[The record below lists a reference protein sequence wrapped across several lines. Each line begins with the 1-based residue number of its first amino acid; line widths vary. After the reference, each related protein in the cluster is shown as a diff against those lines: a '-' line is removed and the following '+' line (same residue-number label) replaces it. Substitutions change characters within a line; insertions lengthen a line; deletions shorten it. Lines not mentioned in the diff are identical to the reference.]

1 MRLAIGIDVGG
12 AFTKLA
18 AVDGGG
24 RTLREIEIPTHA
36 EHVPAQFVRRVSSV
50 IRLLESELG
59 SCADAV
65 GLGIAGDVD
74 ARRGVLRF
82 APNLPLWNGFNFKR
96 AFESAACPGQG
107 RRGRAG
113 AKRLV
118 VTENDANAAVWGA
131 YVKELDRKPSNVI
144 GVALGTGVGGGL
156 VLGGRL
162 YRGSSGSAGE
172 LGHTKVDWPG
182 LKCRCGSTGCLEAYA
197 GAVGIVRRAKEL
209 LAAEARSRSET
220 ERPGRHRERRGPA
233 GTGRGRI
240 LRRLAPDPRSLDCRA
255 VALAAHRGDRLA
267 RRVWSEAGVRL
278 ASCLAD
284 MVMVLNPEVIIILG
298 GLSRAGALLLDPI
311 REHLRRQPFRNA
323 FDRVSVRLARN
334 PHWGCVGAALL
345 GLDQASA

>member
-1 MRLAIGIDVGG
+1 MERLAIGIDVGG
-12 AFTKLA
+12 TFTKLA

-36 EHVPAQFVRRVSSV
+36 EHKPAQFVRRVSSV

-59 SCADAV
+59 RCACAV

-107 RRGRAG
+107 GRGRAG

-118 VTENDANAAVWGA
+118 VAENDANAAVWGA
-131 YVKELDRKPSNVI
+131 YVKELGRKPANVI

-182 LKCRCGSTGCLEAYA
+182 LKCRCGSAGCLEAYA

-209 LAAEARSRSET
+209 LAAD
-220 ERPGRHRERRGPA
+220 GG
-233 GTGRGRI
+233 GGRI

-255 VALAAHRGDRLA
+255 VALAAHRGDKLA
-267 RRVWSEAGVRL
+267 RRVWSEAGARL

-323 FDRVSVRLARN
+323 FDRLSVRVARN

-345 GLDQASA
+345 GLDRDSS